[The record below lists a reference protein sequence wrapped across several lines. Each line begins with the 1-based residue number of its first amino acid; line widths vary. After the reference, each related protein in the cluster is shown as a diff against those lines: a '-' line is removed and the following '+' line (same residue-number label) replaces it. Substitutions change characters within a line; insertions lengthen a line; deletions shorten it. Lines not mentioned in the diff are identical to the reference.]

1 MPTFKY
7 KVMNHQGQKIEGTF
21 KANSK
26 NEVLAMIEDNKYYP
40 IEIKESLEREQK
52 DIFESFA
59 KVKTKDLYIFCRQF
73 HTMINAGANISN
85 SLDVLKKQTVNKK
98 LKKSLNEAHD
108 DVQKGISLSEAFGKH
123 KDVFPELL
131 INMINTGEVS
141 GNLDTIMSRMASHFE
156 KENKIN
162 NQLKSAMVYP
172 MVLGG
177 LSVAAVVFLLTF
189 VMPTFVGMFEG
200 SGVPL
205 PAPTRIIMDL
215 SKFIRTKW
223 YILLVVIGGGVYGMK
238 NYAKT
243 PVGKLSIDRLKLR
256 LPIIKDTTEKVIVSR
271 FTRTLATVLTSGVS
285 LVQSLEVVQKV
296 VGNKVAEKSLEA
308 IKQKVLKG
316 VSLGEALGEESI
328 FPVMLHSMIKIGEES
343 GSLDDILDKTA
354 NFYDE
359 ELEAALKRMTTMI
372 EPLMII
378 VMGGLIGFIV
388 IAMMMPI
395 FDMSKTVQ

>member
-1 MPTFKY
+1 MPIFKY
-7 KVMNHQGQKIEGTF
+7 KVMNHQGQKIEGAF

-26 NEVLAMIEDNKYYP
+26 NEVLAMIEDNNYYP
-40 IEIKESLEREQK
+40 IEIKETLEREHQ
-52 DIFESFA
+52 DLFESFA

-85 SLDVLKKQTVNKK
+85 ALNVLKKETENKK
-98 LKKSLNEAHD
+98 LKKSLNEIYD
-108 DVQKGISLSEAFGKH
+108 DVQKGISLSEALGKH

-141 GNLDTIMSRMASHFE
+141 GNLDIIMSRMASHFE

-172 MVLGG
+172 TVLAG
-177 LSVAAVVFLLTF
+177 LSVVVVIFLLTF
-189 VMPTFVGMFEG
+189 IMPTFAGMFEG

-205 PAPTRIIMDL
+205 PGPTKVVMGL
-215 SKFIRTKW
+215 SKFIQTKW
-223 YILLVVIGGGVYGMK
+223 YILIAVIGGAIYGMK
-238 NYAKT
+238 YYAKT
-243 PVGKLSIDRLKLR
+243 PVGRLSLDRLKLK
-256 LPIIKDTTEKVIVSR
+256 LPIIKDTIEKVIVSR
-271 FTRTLATVLTSGVS
+271 FTRTLSTVLASGVS

-296 VGNKVAEKSLEA
+296 VGNKVAEKSLEV
-308 IKQKVLKG
+308 IKEKVLKG
-316 VSLGEALGEESI
+316 VSLAEALGQESI
-328 FPVMLHSMIKIGEES
+328 FPAMLHSMIKIGEES

-359 ELEAALKRMTTMI
+359 ELEASLKRMTTMI

-378 VMGGLIGFIV
+378 VMGVVIGFIV
-388 IAMMMPI
+388 IAMMLPI

>member
-1 MPTFKY
+1 MITFKY

-26 NEVLAMIEDNKYYP
+26 NEVLAMIEDNNYYP
-40 IEIKESLEREQK
+40 IEIKETLEREQK
-52 DIFESFA
+52 DLFEAFS

-85 SLDVLKKQTVNKK
+85 TLDVLKKQAENKK
-98 LKKSLNEAHD
+98 LKKCLNEAHD
-108 DVQKGISLSEAFGKH
+108 DVQKGISLSEALGKH
-123 KDVFPELL
+123 NDVFPDLL

-141 GNLDTIMSRMASHFE
+141 GNLDIIMSRMASHFE

-172 MVLGG
+172 MVLAG
-177 LSVAAVVFLLTF
+177 LSVVVVVFLLTF
-189 VMPTFVGMFEG
+189 IMPTFTGMFEG

-205 PAPTRIIMDL
+205 PAPTRIVMGI

-223 YILLVVIGGGVYGMK
+223 YILIVVIGGVVYGMK
-238 NYAKT
+238 TYAKT
-243 PVGKLSIDRLKLR
+243 PEGKLSLDGLKLK

-271 FTRTLATVLTSGVS
+271 FTRTLSTVLASGVP
-285 LVQSLEVVQKV
+285 LVQALDVVQKV
-296 VGNKVAEKSLEA
+296 VGNKVAEKSLEV
-308 IKQKVLKG
+308 IKEKVLKG
-316 VSLGEALGEESI
+316 VSLGEAIGDESL

-359 ELEAALKRMTTMI
+359 ELEASLKRLTTMI

-378 VMGGLIGFIV
+378 VMGVVIGFIV
-388 IAMMMPI
+388 IAMMLPM
-395 FDMSKTVQ
+395 FDMTKTVQ

>member
-1 MPTFKY
+1 MITFKY
-7 KVMNHQGQKIEGTF
+7 KVMNQKGEKIEGTF

-26 NEVLAMIEDNKYYP
+26 NEVLAMIEDNNYYP
-40 IEIKESLEREQK
+40 IEIKEVLEREQQ
-52 DIFESFA
+52 DLFESFS

-85 SLDVLKKQTVNKK
+85 ALDVLRNQTANKK
-98 LKKSLNEAHD
+98 LKKCLNEAYD
-108 DVQKGISLSEAFGKH
+108 DVQKGISLSEALGKH
-123 KDVFPELL
+123 NDVFPDLL
-131 INMINTGEVS
+131 VNMINTGEVS
-141 GNLDTIMSRMASHFE
+141 GNLDIIMSRMASHFE

-172 MVLGG
+172 MVLAG
-177 LSVAAVVFLLTF
+177 LSVVVVVFLLTF
-189 VMPTFVGMFEG
+189 IMPTFVGMFEG
-200 SGVPL
+200 SGVEL
-205 PAPTRIIMDL
+205 PAPTRIVMGL

-223 YILLVVIGGGVYGMK
+223 YILLVVIGGGIYGMK
-238 NYAKT
+238 TYAKT
-243 PVGKLSIDRLKLR
+243 PAGRLSLDGLKLK

-271 FTRTLATVLTSGVS
+271 FTRTLATVLASGVS
-285 LVQSLEVVQKV
+285 LVQALDVVQKV
-296 VGNKVAEKSLEA
+296 VGNKVAEKNLGQVKE
-308 IKQKVLKG
+308 KVLKG
-316 VSLGEALGEESI
+316 VSLGEALGETTI

-378 VMGGLIGFIV
+378 IMGVLIGFIV
-388 IAMMMPI
+388 IAMMLPM
-395 FDMSKTVQ
+395 FDMFKTVQ

>member
-1 MPTFKY
+1 MLTFKY
-7 KVMNHQGQKIEGTF
+7 KVMNHQGKKIEGTF

-26 NEVLAMIEDNKYYP
+26 NEVLAMIEDNNYYP
-40 IEIKESLEREQK
+40 IEIKETLEREQK
-52 DIFESFA
+52 DLFESFA

-85 SLDVLKKQTVNKK
+85 ALDVLKKQTENKK

-108 DVQKGISLSEAFGKH
+108 DVQKGISLSEALGKH
-123 KDVFPELL
+123 KDVFPDLL

-141 GNLDTIMSRMASHFE
+141 GNLDIIMSRMASHFE

-172 MVLGG
+172 MVLAG
-177 LSVAAVVFLLTF
+177 LSVVVVVFLLTF
-189 VMPTFVGMFEG
+189 IMPTFTGMFEG

-205 PAPTRIIMDL
+205 PAPTRIVMGL
-215 SKFIRTKW
+215 SKFIQTKW
-223 YILLVVIGGGVYGMK
+223 YILIVVIGGGVYGMK

-243 PVGKLSIDRLKLR
+243 PVGRLSLDGLKLK

-271 FTRTLATVLTSGVS
+271 FTRTLSTVLASGVS

-296 VGNKVAEKSLEA
+296 VGNKVAEKSLEV
-308 IKQKVLKG
+308 IKEKVLKG

-328 FPVMLHSMIKIGEES
+328 FPIMLHSMIKIGEES

-359 ELEAALKRMTTMI
+359 ELEASLKRMTTMI

-378 VMGGLIGFIV
+378 VMGVVIGFIV

>member
-1 MPTFKY
+1 
-7 KVMNHQGQKIEGTF
+7 MNHQGKKLEGTF
-21 KANSK
+21 KANSR
-26 NEVLAMIEDNKYYP
+26 NEVLAMIEDNKYFP
-40 IEIKESLEREQK
+40 IEIKESSEREQK

-73 HTMINAGANISN
+73 HTMINAGANIAN
-85 SLDVLKKQTVNKK
+85 ALDVLKQQTPNKK
-98 LKKSLNEAHD
+98 LKKSLYEAHD
-108 DVQKGISLSEAFGKH
+108 DLQKGLTLSVAFGKH
-123 KDVFPELL
+123 RDVFPDLL

-141 GNLDTIMSRMASHFE
+141 GNLDIIMSRMASHFE

-172 MVLGG
+172 MVLGA
-177 LSVAAVVFLLTF
+177 LSVSAVVFLLTF
-189 VMPTFVGMFEG
+189 VMPTFIGMFEG

-205 PAPTRIIMDL
+205 PAPTKIVMGL
-215 SKFIRTKW
+215 SKFIQTQW
-223 YILLVVIGGGVYGMK
+223 YILIVVIGGGAYGMK
-238 NYAKT
+238 NYTKT
-243 PVGKLSIDRLKLR
+243 EAGRLSLDKLKLK

-296 VGNKVAEKSLEA
+296 VGNKVAEQSLEV

-316 VSLGEALGEESI
+316 VSLGEALGDESI

-359 ELEAALKRMTTMI
+359 ELEASLKRMTTMI

-378 VMGGLIGFIV
+378 IMGALIGFIV
-388 IAMMMPI
+388 VAMMMPI
-395 FDMSKTVQ
+395 FDMTKTVQ

>member
-1 MPTFKY
+1 MITFKY
-7 KVMNHQGQKIEGTF
+7 KVMNHKGEKIEGAY

-26 NEVLAMIEDNKYYP
+26 NEVLAMIEDNNYYP
-40 IEIKESLEREQK
+40 IEIKETLEREQK
-52 DIFESFA
+52 DLFESFS

-85 SLDVLKKQTVNKK
+85 ALDVLKKQTVNKK
-98 LKKSLNEAHD
+98 LKKCLNEAHD

-123 KDVFPELL
+123 KDVFPDLL

-141 GNLDTIMSRMASHFE
+141 GNLDIIMSRMATHFE

-172 MVLGG
+172 MVLAG
-177 LSVAAVVFLLTF
+177 LSVVVVVFLLAF
-189 VMPTFVGMFEG
+189 MMPTFIGMFEG
-200 SGVPL
+200 SGVTL
-205 PAPTRIIMDL
+205 PAPTRIVMGL
-215 SKFIRTKW
+215 SKFIQTKW
-223 YILLVVIGGGVYGMK
+223 YILLIVIGGGVYGMK
-238 NYAKT
+238 TYAKT
-243 PVGKLSIDRLKLR
+243 PVGRFTLDGLKLK

-271 FTRTLATVLTSGVS
+271 FTRTLSTVLASGVS
-285 LVQSLEVVQKV
+285 LVQALDVVQKV
-296 VGNKVAEKSLEA
+296 VGNKVAEKSLEQ
-308 IKQKVLKG
+308 IKEKVLKG
-316 VSLGEALGEESI
+316 VSLGEALGEESL
-328 FPVMLHSMIKIGEES
+328 FPIMLHSMIKIGEES

-359 ELEAALKRMTTMI
+359 ELEATLKRMTTMI

-378 VMGGLIGFIV
+378 VMGIVIGFIV
-388 IAMMMPI
+388 IAMMLPM

>member
-85 SLDVLKKQTVNKK
+85 ALDVLKKQTENKK

-108 DVQKGISLSEAFGKH
+108 DVQKGISLSEALGKH

-141 GNLDTIMSRMASHFE
+141 GNLDIIMSRMASHFE

-177 LSVAAVVFLLTF
+177 LSVVAVVFLLTF

-200 SGVPL
+200 SGV
-205 PAPTRIIMDL
+205 AATSTHKD
-215 SKFIRTKW
+215 S
-223 YILLVVIGGGVYGMK
+223 YGVK
-238 NYAKT
+238 
-243 PVGKLSIDRLKLR
+243 
-256 LPIIKDTTEKVIVSR
+256 
-271 FTRTLATVLTSGVS
+271 
-285 LVQSLEVVQKV
+285 
-296 VGNKVAEKSLEA
+296 
-308 IKQKVLKG
+308 
-316 VSLGEALGEESI
+316 
-328 FPVMLHSMIKIGEES
+328 
-343 GSLDDILDKTA
+343 
-354 NFYDE
+354 
-359 ELEAALKRMTTMI
+359 
-372 EPLMII
+372 
-378 VMGGLIGFIV
+378 
-388 IAMMMPI
+388 
-395 FDMSKTVQ
+395 

>member
-1 MPTFKY
+1 MITFKY
-7 KVMNHQGQKIEGTF
+7 KVMNQKGEKIEGTF

-26 NEVLAMIEDNKYYP
+26 NEVLAMIEDNSYYP
-40 IEIKESLEREQK
+40 IEIKEVLEREQQ
-52 DIFESFA
+52 DLFESFS

-85 SLDVLKKQTVNKK
+85 ALDVLRKQTANKK
-98 LKKSLNEAHD
+98 LKKCLNEAYD
-108 DVQKGISLSEAFGKH
+108 DVQKGISLSEALAKH
-123 KDVFPELL
+123 NDVFPDLL
-131 INMINTGEVS
+131 VNMINTGEVS
-141 GNLDTIMSRMASHFE
+141 GNLDIIMSRMASHFE

-172 MVLGG
+172 MVLAG
-177 LSVAAVVFLLTF
+177 LSVVVVVFLLTF
-189 VMPTFVGMFEG
+189 IMPTFVGMFEG
-200 SGVPL
+200 SGVEL
-205 PAPTRIIMDL
+205 PVPTRIVMGL

-223 YILLVVIGGGVYGMK
+223 YILLIVIGGGIYGMK
-238 NYAKT
+238 TYAKT
-243 PVGKLSIDRLKLR
+243 PAGRLSLDGLKLK

-271 FTRTLATVLTSGVS
+271 FTRTLATVLASGVP
-285 LVQSLEVVQKV
+285 LVQALDVVQKV
-296 VGNKVAEKSLEA
+296 VGNKVAEKNLGQVKE
-308 IKQKVLKG
+308 KVLKG
-316 VSLGEALGEESI
+316 VSLGEALGETTI

-378 VMGGLIGFIV
+378 IMGVLIGFIV
-388 IAMMMPI
+388 IAMMMPM
-395 FDMSKTVQ
+395 FDMFKTVE

>member
-1 MPTFKY
+1 
-7 KVMNHQGQKIEGTF
+7 MNHQGKKIEGTF

-26 NEVLAMIEDNKYYP
+26 NEVLEMIEDNNYYP
-40 IEIKESLEREQK
+40 LEIKESLEREQK
-52 DIFESFA
+52 DLFESFA

-73 HTMINAGANISN
+73 HTMINAGANIAN
-85 SLDVLKKQTVNKK
+85 ALDVLKKQTENKK
-98 LKKSLNEAHD
+98 LKKSLYEAHD
-108 DVQKGISLSEAFGKH
+108 DLQKGISLSVAFGKH

-141 GNLDTIMSRMASHFE
+141 GNLDIIMSRMASHFE

-172 MVLGG
+172 MVLGA
-177 LSVAAVVFLLTF
+177 LSVSAVVFLLTF
-189 VMPTFVGMFEG
+189 VMPTFIGMFEG

-205 PAPTRIIMDL
+205 PAPTKIVMGL
-215 SKFIRTKW
+215 SKFIQTKW
-223 YILLVVIGGGVYGMK
+223 YILIVVIGGGVYGMK

-243 PVGKLSIDRLKLR
+243 EAGRLSIDKLKLK

-296 VGNKVAEKSLEA
+296 VGNKVAENSLEV
-308 IKQKVLKG
+308 IKEKVQKG
-316 VSLGEALGEESI
+316 ISLGEALGEESI
-328 FPVMLHSMIKIGEES
+328 FPIMLHSMIKIGEES

-354 NFYDE
+354 DFYDE
-359 ELEAALKRMTTMI
+359 ELETSLKKMTTMI

-378 VMGGLIGFIV
+378 VMGALIGFIV
-388 IAMMMPI
+388 VAMMMPI

>member
-7 KVMNHQGQKIEGTF
+7 KVMNQQGQKSEGIY

-26 NEVLAMIEDNKYYP
+26 NEVLAMIEDNNYYP
-40 IEIKESLEREQK
+40 IEIKETLAREQK

-85 SLDVLKKQTVNKK
+85 ALNVLRKQTENKK
-98 LKKSLNEAHD
+98 LKKTLSEAHD
-108 DVQKGISLSEAFGKH
+108 DVQKGISLSVALGKH
-123 KDVFPELL
+123 SDVFPDLL

-141 GNLDTIMSRMASHFE
+141 GNLDIIMSRMATHFE

-172 MVLGG
+172 MVLAC
-177 LSVAAVVFLLTF
+177 LSVVVVIFLLTF
-189 VMPTFVGMFEG
+189 IMPTFTGMFEG

-205 PAPTRIIMDL
+205 PGPTKIVMGL
-215 SKFIRTKW
+215 SELIRTKW
-223 YILLVVIGGGVYGMK
+223 YILIAVIGGGIYGMRT
-238 NYAKT
+238 YAKT
-243 PVGKLSIDRLKLR
+243 PVGKLAIDGLKLK

-271 FTRTLATVLTSGVS
+271 FTRTLSTILASGVS
-285 LVQSLEVVQKV
+285 LVQALEVVQKV
-296 VGNKVAEKSLEA
+296 VGNKVAEKSLEK
-308 IKQKVLKG
+308 IKDKLLKG
-316 VSLGEALGEESI
+316 ISLGEAIGDESL
-328 FPVMLHSMIKIGEES
+328 FPEMLHSMIKIGEES

-372 EPLMII
+372 EPVMII
-378 VMGGLIGFIV
+378 VMGVVIGFIV
-388 IAMMMPI
+388 VAMMMPMFEMMNTI
-395 FDMSKTVQ
+395 Q

>member
-7 KVMNHQGQKIEGTF
+7 RVMNQQGKKVEGNF

-26 NEVLAMIEDNKYYP
+26 NEVLAMIEDNNYYP
-40 IEIKESLEREQK
+40 IEIKETLEREHQ
-52 DIFESFA
+52 DLFESFE

-73 HTMINAGANISN
+73 YTMINAGANISN
-85 SLDVLKKQTVNKK
+85 ALNVLRKETQNKK
-98 LKKSLNEAHD
+98 MRKSLNEIYE
-108 DVQKGISLSEAFGKH
+108 DVQKGVSLSEALGKH

-141 GNLDTIMSRMASHFE
+141 GNLDIIMSRMASHFE

-177 LSVAAVVFLLTF
+177 LVVVVVIFLLTF
-189 VMPTFVGMFEG
+189 IMPTFTGMFTS
-200 SGVPL
+200 SGVAL
-205 PAPTRIIMDL
+205 PAPTRIVMGI
-215 SKFIRTKW
+215 STFIVAKW
-223 YILLVVIGGGVYGMK
+223 YILLVVIGGGMYGINK
-238 NYAKT
+238 YAKT
-243 PVGKLSIDRLKLR
+243 PAGRLSIDRLKFK
-256 LPIIKDTTEKVIVSR
+256 LPIIKDITEKAVVSK
-271 FTRTLATVLTSGVS
+271 FARTLATVIASGVP
-285 LVQSLEVVQKV
+285 LVQALEVVQKV
-296 VGNKVAEKSLEA
+296 VGNKVAEKSLEK
-308 IKQKVLKG
+308 IKEKVLRG
-316 VSLGEALGEESI
+316 VSLGEALGEEPI

-359 ELEAALKRMTTMI
+359 ELETSLKKMTTMI

-378 VMGGLIGFIV
+378 VMGVVIGFIV

-395 FDMSKTVQ
+395 FAMSSTVK

>member
-7 KVMNHQGQKIEGTF
+7 RVMNQQGQKIEGTF
-21 KANSK
+21 KANSR
-26 NEVLAMIEDNKYYP
+26 NEVLAMIEDNNYYP
-40 IEIKESLEREQK
+40 IEIKEALEREQK
-52 DIFESFA
+52 DLFESFA

-85 SLDVLKKQTVNKK
+85 ALNVLKKETENKK
-98 LKKSLNEAHD
+98 MKKSLNEVHE
-108 DVQKGISLSEAFGKH
+108 DVQKGVSLSEALGKH

-131 INMINTGEVS
+131 INMITTGEVS
-141 GNLDTIMSRMASHFE
+141 GNLDIIMSRMASHFE

-162 NQLKSAMVYP
+162 NQLKTAMVYP
-172 MVLGG
+172 TVLAG
-177 LSVAAVVFLLTF
+177 LSVVIVIFLLTF
-189 VMPTFVGMFEG
+189 IMPTFTGMFKS

-205 PAPTRIIMDL
+205 PAPTRIVMGF
-215 SKFIRTKW
+215 SKFIQTKW

-238 NYAKT
+238 YYAKT
-243 PVGKLSIDRLKLR
+243 PIGRLSLDRLKFK

-271 FTRTLATVLTSGVS
+271 FTRTLSTVLASGVS
-285 LVQSLEVVQKV
+285 LVQCLEVVRKV
-296 VGNKVAEKSLEA
+296 VGNKVAEKSLEV
-308 IKQKVLKG
+308 IKEKVLKG
-316 VSLGEALGEESI
+316 VSLGEAIGEESI

-359 ELEAALKRMTTMI
+359 ELETSLKKMTTMI

-378 VMGGLIGFIV
+378 VMGVVIGFIV

-395 FDMSKTVQ
+395 FDMTKTVQ

>member
-1 MPTFKY
+1 MITFKY
-7 KVMNHQGQKIEGTF
+7 KVMNHQGKKIEGIF

-26 NEVLAMIEDNKYYP
+26 NEVLAMIEDNNYYP
-40 IEIKESLEREQK
+40 IEIKESSEREQK

-73 HTMINAGANISN
+73 HTMINAGANIAN
-85 SLDVLKKQTVNKK
+85 VLDVLKKQTENKK
-98 LKKSLNEAHD
+98 LKKCLYEAHD
-108 DVQKGISLSEAFGKH
+108 DLQKGISLSVAFGKH

-141 GNLDTIMSRMASHFE
+141 GNLDIIMSRMASHFE

-172 MVLGG
+172 MVLAS
-177 LSVAAVVFLLTF
+177 LSVVVVIFLLTF
-189 VMPTFVGMFEG
+189 VMPTFTGMFEG

-205 PAPTRIIMDL
+205 PAPTKIVMGL
-215 SKFIRTKW
+215 SNFIRTKW
-223 YILLVVIGGGVYGMK
+223 YILIVVIGGTVYTIRK
-238 NYAKT
+238 YAKT
-243 PVGKLSIDRLKLR
+243 PVGKLSIDKVKLR

-271 FTRTLATVLTSGVS
+271 FTRTLSTVLTSGVS

-296 VGNKVAEKSLEA
+296 VGNKVAENSLEV
-308 IKQKVLKG
+308 IKEKVQKG
-316 VSLGEALGEESI
+316 ISLGEALGEETI
-328 FPVMLHSMIKIGEES
+328 FPLMLNSMIKIGEES

-354 NFYDE
+354 DFYDE
-359 ELEAALKRMTTMI
+359 ELEASLKRMTTMI

-378 VMGGLIGFIV
+378 VMAVIIGFIV

>member
-1 MPTFKY
+1 MITFKY
-7 KVMNHQGQKIEGTF
+7 KVMNQKGEKIEGTF

-26 NEVLAMIEDNKYYP
+26 NEVLAMIEDNSYYP
-40 IEIKESLEREQK
+40 IEIKEVLEREQQ
-52 DIFESFA
+52 DLFESFS

-85 SLDVLKKQTVNKK
+85 ALDVLRKQTANKK
-98 LKKSLNEAHD
+98 LKKCLNEAYD
-108 DVQKGISLSEAFGKH
+108 DVQKGISLSEALAKH
-123 KDVFPELL
+123 NDVFPDLL
-131 INMINTGEVS
+131 VNMINTGEVS
-141 GNLDTIMSRMASHFE
+141 GNLDIIMSRMASHFE

-172 MVLGG
+172 MVLAG
-177 LSVAAVVFLLTF
+177 LSVVVVVFLLTF
-189 VMPTFVGMFEG
+189 IMPTFVGMFEG
-200 SGVPL
+200 SGVEL
-205 PAPTRIIMDL
+205 PAPTRIVMGL

-223 YILLVVIGGGVYGMK
+223 YILLVVIGGGIYGMK
-238 NYAKT
+238 TYART
-243 PVGKLSIDRLKLR
+243 PAGRLSLDGLKLK

-271 FTRTLATVLTSGVS
+271 FTRTLSTVLASGVS
-285 LVQSLEVVQKV
+285 LVQALDVVQKV
-296 VGNKVAEKSLEA
+296 VGNKVAEKNLGQVKE
-308 IKQKVLKG
+308 KVLKG
-316 VSLGEALGEESI
+316 VSLGEALGETTI

-378 VMGGLIGFIV
+378 IMGVLIGFIV
-388 IAMMMPI
+388 IAMMLPM
-395 FDMSKTVQ
+395 FDMFKTVQ

>member
-7 KVMNHQGQKIEGTF
+7 KVMNQQGQKSEGAY

-26 NEVLAMIEDNKYYP
+26 SEVLAMIEDNNYYP
-40 IEIKESLEREQK
+40 IEIKETLEREQK
-52 DIFESFA
+52 DVFESFA

-85 SLDVLKKQTVNKK
+85 VLDVLKKQTENKK

-108 DVQKGISLSEAFGKH
+108 DVQKGISLSEALGKH
-123 KDVFPELL
+123 NDVFPDLL
-131 INMINTGEVS
+131 INMVNTGEIS
-141 GNLDTIMSRMASHFE
+141 GNLDIIMSRMASHFE

-172 MVLGG
+172 MVLAC
-177 LSVAAVVFLLTF
+177 LSIVVVIFLLTF
-189 VMPTFVGMFEG
+189 IMPTFTSMFEG

-205 PAPTRIIMDL
+205 PAPTRIVMGL
-215 SKFIRTKW
+215 SDFIRTKW
-223 YILLVVIGGGVYGMK
+223 YILLAVIGGGVYGMK
-238 NYAKT
+238 TYAKT
-243 PVGKLSIDRLKLR
+243 PQGKLSLDGIKLK

-271 FTRTLATVLTSGVS
+271 FTRTLSTVLTSGVA
-285 LVQSLEVVQKV
+285 LVQALEVVQKV
-296 VGNKVAEKSLEA
+296 VGNKVAEKSLEV

-316 VSLGEALGEESI
+316 VSLGEALGEESL

-343 GSLDDILDKTA
+343 GALDDILDKTA
-354 NFYDE
+354 DFYDE
-359 ELEAALKRMTTMI
+359 ELEASLKRMTTMI

-378 VMGGLIGFIV
+378 VMGVVIGFIV

-395 FDMSKTVQ
+395 FDMSSTVQ